1 METIFVAKYCPTGL
15 FASLKTIISL
25 ETIINNTLRA
35 CVGNE
40 WYKLLL
46 KRFLPLNLLQVL
58 KIISNNDQGNDG

>member
-1 METIFVAKYCPTGL
+1 METILLQSTAPWKICPTGL
-15 FASLKTIISL
+15 IASL
-25 ETIINNTLRA
+25 ETIVNNTLRA
-35 CVGNE
+35 CVENE